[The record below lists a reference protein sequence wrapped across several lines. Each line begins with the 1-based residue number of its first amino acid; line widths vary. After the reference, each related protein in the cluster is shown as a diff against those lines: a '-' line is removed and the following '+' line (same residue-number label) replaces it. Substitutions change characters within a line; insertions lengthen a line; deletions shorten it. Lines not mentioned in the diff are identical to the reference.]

1 MSFGMAL
8 EEQPENDDY
17 VLEEKGIRL
26 FVDPLSAGF
35 MRAGLV
41 VDHGPGGFRISRR
54 LWNDEDEDEL
64 C

>member
-1 MSFGMAL
+1 MAL
-8 EEQPENDDY
+8 EEQPEQDDY
-17 VLEEKGIRL
+17 VLEENGIRL

-54 LWNDEDEDEL
+54 LWNDEDSEDL